1 MTYFLG
7 EGLVRLYLHQLP
19 LKDSQKYGYIIIA
32 KEIYLKISVL
42 KYYICK
48 SIHKKINFFQTVQNN
63 IRVLLLISYKF
74 RSVEISQRS
83 SSSLVFTIL

>member
-7 EGLVRLYLHQLP
+7 EGLVRLCLYQLP
-19 LKDSQKYGYIIIA
+19 LKDSQKYGYIIIP
-32 KEIYLKISVL
+32 KEIYLKISVP

-48 SIHKKINFFQTVQNN
+48 SINKEIDFFRTVQNN
-63 IRVLLLISYKF
+63 VGVLLLISYKF

-83 SSSLVFTIL
+83 SSLVFTIL